1 MDCNINLREFMDPMM
16 ADSTIKIKLRDYELT
31 RSKFWIMHNIKKTL
45 LVRLPVKLVYFECD
59 IKNMDVRTCIEIDTD
74 ALTDDQTTACINY
87 IEAVKAVI
95 DYYD

>member
-1 MDCNINLREFMDPMM
+1 MNLHEFIKPLL
-16 ADSTIKIKLRDYELT
+16 ADTTIKVKISDYELT
-31 RSKFWIMHNIKKTL
+31 RSKFWLNRNIKQSLQT
-45 LVRLPVKLVYFECD
+45 RLPVKLVYFEVEQEISEVIVC
-59 IKNMDVRTCIEIDTD
+59 IKIDTD